1 MIISLN
7 WLKDYVDI
15 TLTPEE
21 LAHRL
26 TMAGLEIEGREDTP
40 EGDIL
45 LEVNVT
51 PNRPDCLSVFG
62 IAREVAAITGA
73 VLRKPEVSL
82 NEEGDAVSSLASVE
96 IRDSL
101 SCPRYAAR
109 VVRGVKVGESPEW
122 LKNRL
127 HAVGQRSVNNVVDIT
142 NYLLFEMGHPTH
154 AFDYDLL
161 ATHSIIIRR
170 GNRGERIVA
179 LDAREHEAC
188 EDTLLICDG
197 ENMPVALA
205 GVMGGLDS
213 SVTEKTSSILIESAY
228 FDPAIV
234 RRTAKCLGLKT
245 ESSYRFERGVDVEGL
260 IYSLDRVAQ
269 LVAEVAGGTVAAG
282 RLDIYPSPLAEIEIN
297 LRPERVKQTIGADIS
312 SARIA
317 GILRDLSFSVKPL
330 NSGPDFLV
338 TPPSFRKD
346 VEVEIDLIEEIARI
360 HGYEHIPVTLH
371 EGRPSSTLATQTH
384 DIVKDLR
391 ALLTAQGLS
400 EAVNFSFLNPANL
413 DRFLVPPHD
422 PLRQVVAIR
431 NPLTAEQGAMRTFL
445 LPSLVENLRWN
456 QNRSTRDVRIFEIS
470 RVFTAT
476 DEALPEER
484 LHLACLLSGR
494 RHDPHWLRKPPEMTF
509 FDIKGAV
516 EELLGSLNV
525 AGVSWRAGAIPFLH
539 PGMTACLSVDGADA
553 GYIGA
558 LHPDVV
564 EAMEVQGPVFV
575 AEVDVARIIAGITP
589 RRYRSLPRFPAVERD
604 MALLVDAGVTSDEV
618 LAIIKETGG
627 ELMEDASLFDLYQGA
642 PVPEGK
648 KSMAFSIRYRSLEK
662 TLSEAEIKG
671 IHSSI
676 VERVNQ
682 ALGAELR
689 H

>member
-7 WLKDYVDI
+7 WLKDYIDI

-73 VLRKPEVSL
+73 VLRKPPVTL
-82 NEEGDAVSSLASVE
+82 TEEGDAVSSLAQVE

-109 VVRGVKVGESPEW
+109 VVTGVTVGESPEW
-122 LKNRL
+122 LKKRL
-127 HAVGQRSVNNVVDIT
+127 HAVGQRPVNNVVDIT

-161 ATHSIIIRR
+161 ATHSVVIRR
-170 GNRGERIVA
+170 GSRGERIVT
-179 LDAREHEAC
+179 LDAREHEVH
-188 EDTLLICDG
+188 EDTLLVCDG
-197 ENMPVALA
+197 ENTPVALA

-213 SVTEKTSSILIESAY
+213 AVTEKTTSILIESAY

-234 RRTAKCLGLKT
+234 RRTAKLLGLKT
-245 ESSYRFERGVDVEGL
+245 DSSYRFERGVDVEGL
-260 IYSLDRVAQ
+260 VYSLDRVAQ
-269 LVAEVAGGTVAAG
+269 LVAEVAGGTVARG

-297 LRPERVKQTIGADIS
+297 LRPERVTQTIGADIS
-312 SARIA
+312 PERID
-317 GILRDLSFSVKPL
+317 GILRSLSFSVKPV
-330 NSGPDFLV
+330 NSGPDLLV
-338 TPPSFRKD
+338 IPPSFRKD

-371 EGRPSSTLATQTH
+371 EGRPSSTQATHAH

-400 EAVNFSFLNPANL
+400 EAVNFSFMNSAHL
-413 DRFLVPPHD
+413 DRFHIPEQD
-422 PLRQVVAIR
+422 RLRKTVLIR

-456 QNRSTRDVRIFEIS
+456 QNRGNRDVRIFEVS
-470 RVFTAT
+470 RAFTAT

-484 LHLACLLSGR
+484 LHLACLLAGR
-494 RHDPHWLRKPPEMTF
+494 RHDQHWLSKPAEMTF
-509 FDIKGAV
+509 FDIKGVV
-516 EELLGSLNV
+516 EEILDRLNI
-525 AGVSWRAGAIPFLH
+525 AGVSWQAGAIPFLH
-539 PGMTACLSVDGADA
+539 PGMTASLVIDGEDA
-553 GYIGA
+553 GYVGA

-564 EAMEVQGPVFV
+564 EAMEVQGPVFA
-575 AEVDVARIIAGITP
+575 AEVDVARIIAGIM
-589 RRYRSLPRFPAVERD
+589 RRGYRSLPRFPAVERD
-604 MALLVDAGVTSDEV
+604 MALLVDAGVMADEV
-618 LAIIKETGG
+618 LAIIRETGG
-627 ELMEDASLFDLYQGA
+627 ELMEEASLFDLYQGA

-648 KSMAFSIRYRSLEK
+648 KSMAFSIRYRSTEK
-662 TLSEAEIKG
+662 TLSDAEIKG
-671 IHSSI
+671 IHAGI
-676 VERVNQ
+676 VERVNT